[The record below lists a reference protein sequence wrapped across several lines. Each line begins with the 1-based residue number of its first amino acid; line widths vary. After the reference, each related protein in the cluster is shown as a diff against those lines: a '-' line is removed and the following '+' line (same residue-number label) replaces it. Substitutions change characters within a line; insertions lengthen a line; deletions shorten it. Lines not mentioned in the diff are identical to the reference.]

1 MKKLI
6 INFIGI
12 ALMIMLNFNYSNAQF
27 DCTLFGSGEN
37 QESQGEQ
44 EEEIEPYEGPMY
56 VKLAI
61 HIFRNDDGSGG
72 ITNEKLEE
80 TFDVIE
86 SIYSPHDIYF
96 NYCIDEIHN
105 TGLMVE
111 AALNPYGFHP
121 PLNEDTRIDC
131 YIHFADAGGYTFG
144 PLPHKWFVSS
154 PKPHNIAHELGH
166 ALGLTHTFAG
176 GCHED
181 APYIDDDGELQYGEN
196 SYKAGDGV
204 YDTPADLQ
212 DGTDSG
218 TENSCYNTTYVDE
231 DCIFQN
237 PNNQKDSKG
246 HKYRDIEYPE
256 GSGNWNLAHNI
267 MSYYSGCHKLITV
280 GQEEKIRKKMNSPYM
295 MKVIQDAPKIK
306 EFNYDVQ
313 INDLTIWD
321 DDRIINGD
329 VHVLSGTLKLRHN
342 NFYFTPGHK
351 IILHPGST
359 LKSFFSIIDVT
370 NDLNNCSGP
379 FTGETWGGIE
389 VKDYV
394 TGQSATKISLKLTK
408 INNAETAIYSSNK
421 STDIEIWASR
431 FNDNHRAIELS
442 GLEQGP
448 VDISNSQFIYNGP
461 THFLKHI
468 SQLKFVNT
476 TASLRSI
483 KVLNNN
489 DNVSGDEF
497 YGIDIYNS
505 HISLYVCT
513 IKGWKNGIS
522 KLCGERNTF
531 LDMYY
536 CTIEDNYANGLYT
549 KYNADVL
556 NVKRSKFD
564 NNGENGIFFDKDVY
578 SIFDISN
585 NDISNSDTG
594 IKQEIKW
601 ERWHNNTLYYNN
613 NFYDIA
619 NTGIDFKNDRDER
632 DGPLFLCNKM
642 EHTTGDHIVTKYAI
656 NELQVGIGSSTESDN
671 IKVISAGNTYVNISG
686 MNFEAKYL
694 PYDVNYFY
702 DPLVPKEDPVN
713 SSGINKANPNFVLAA
728 NCPDNPFN
736 SGGNGGPVGPK
747 DPKGPGGDG
756 PGDPDVRPGDP
767 SDPTDWVEVFDSIE
781 TVLDSIEDVFDDWT
795 DGGPNNDVITTITTV
810 TTTTSDDV
818 TDILTDLGPW
828 LSEESAEVLIQ
839 YSDQFTSQQLVS
851 IFSANPDL
859 FMNSTVYNF
868 AFGDNSPFSMAEQS
882 VLNIASQQITDKTKL
897 LVQLRDVKLNK
908 EYIITQG
915 EKSAMFATDSTMSI
929 DYDKMR
935 MWMEK
940 RGDYSSKLGI
950 ADSYISEGN
959 YSEAISYL
967 QGISSIQELTQEE
980 LDDLNKYIELD
991 QMLVNAYQNHRYI
1004 DELNSTEVELLE
1016 NIANSSTMFAET
1028 KAQSILEYFYGFT
1041 FEDEEEIEGRSEDFK
1056 TPRKMIVDQIS
1067 NIEISP
1073 NPNEGQFEMKLQN
1086 VSFDTHIKNVKI
1098 LSLDG
1103 KVVENRD
1110 FDSAKVKIKLENILS
1125 GVYIYNITDSTGRL
1139 HIGKLIIK

>member
-1 MKKLI
+1 MKNLI
-6 INFIGI
+6 TNFIGI
-12 ALMIMLNFNYSNAQF
+12 ALMILLNFNYSNAQF
-27 DCTLFGSGEN
+27 DCTIIDSEEN
-37 QESQGEQ
+37 QESQEGQ
-44 EEEIEPYEGPMY
+44 ESGTDPYEGPMY
-56 VKLAI
+56 VKLAL

-80 TFDVIE
+80 TFDVLE

-96 NYCIDEIHN
+96 NYCIDEIHD
-105 TGLMVE
+105 TELMVE

-131 YIHFADAGGYTFG
+131 YIHFAAAGGYSG
-144 PLPHKWFVSS
+144 ISSKSFVASA
-154 PKPHNIAHELGH
+154 KPYTIAHELGH

-176 GCHED
+176 GCYED
-181 APYIDDDGELQYGEN
+181 APYVDDNGVFHYGDN
-196 SYKAGDGV
+196 SYIYGDGV

-212 DGTDSG
+212 DGTGSG
-218 TENSCYNTTYVDE
+218 TNNSCNNTTYVDE
-231 DCIFQN
+231 NCIFQN

-246 HKYRDIEYPE
+246 HEYRDIEYPE
-256 GSGNWNLAHNI
+256 GSGNWNLANNI
-267 MSYYSGCHKLITV
+267 MSYYSGCHTLITI
-280 GQEEKIRKKMNSPYM
+280 GQEERIRKKMNSPYM
-295 MKVIQDAPKIK
+295 KKVIQDDPKIK

-313 INDLTIWD
+313 INDLTLWD

-329 VHVLSGTLKLRHN
+329 VHVLSGTLKLRYN
-342 NFYFTPGHK
+342 NIYFTPGHK

-359 LKSFFSIIDVT
+359 LNSFYTNIDVK

-379 FTGETWGGIE
+379 FSGETWGGIE
-389 VKDYV
+389 VMDYV
-394 TGQSATKISLKLTK
+394 TGQSDTKISLKITE
-408 INNAETAIYSSNK
+408 INNAETAIYSRNK
-421 STDIEIWASR
+421 STDIKIWASR
-431 FNDNHRAIELS
+431 FNDNRRAIELS
-442 GLEQGP
+442 GLEQGS
-448 VDISNSQFIYNGP
+448 VDISNSRFIYNGP
-461 THFLKHI
+461 THFLEHI

-476 TASLRSI
+476 TAFLRSI
-483 KVLNNN
+483 TVLNNA
-489 DNVSGDEF
+489 NVSGDKF

-505 HISLYVCT
+505 HIYLSGST

-522 KLCGERNTF
+522 KLCGERYTF

-549 KYNADVL
+549 KYNVDVL

-585 NDISNSDTG
+585 NDISNSNTG
-594 IKQEIKW
+594 IKQKIRW
-601 ERWHNNTLYYNN
+601 NRWHNNTLYYNN
-613 NFYDIA
+613 NFYDI
-619 NTGIDFKNDRDER
+619 TKIGIDFKNSYLER

-642 EHTTGDHIVTKYAI
+642 EHTTGDHIVTEYAI
-656 NELQVGIGSSTESDN
+656 NSLHWGIGSTPND
-671 IKVISAGNTYVNISG
+671 IHSAGNTYVNILG

-713 SSGINKANPNFVLAA
+713 SSGINKANPYWINAA
-728 NCPDNPFN
+728 NCQDNPFN
-736 SGGNGGPVGPK
+736 SSGNGGPFGPI
-747 DPKGPGGDG
+747 DPKGPGGNG

-868 AFGDNSPFSMAEQS
+868 VFGDNSPFSMAEQS
-882 VLNIASQQITDKTKL
+882 VLNIASKQITDKTKL

-959 YSEAISYL
+959 YSEAILYL
-967 QGISSIQELTQEE
+967 QGISSIQELSQEE
-980 LDDLNKYIELD
+980 IDDLNKYIELD

-1004 DELNSTEVELLE
+1004 DELNSTEVALLE

-1028 KAQSILEYFYGFT
+1028 KAQSILEYFYGYT

-1086 VSFDTHIKNVKI
+1086 ISFGTHIKNVKI

-1103 KVVENRD
+1103 KVVENED

>member
-6 INFIGI
+6 LNLIGI
-12 ALMIMLNFNYSNAQF
+12 AFMIMLSINFAYSQF
-27 DCTLFGSGEN
+27 DCTVIDSEEN
-37 QESQGEQ
+37 QESQEGQ
-44 EEEIEPYEGPMY
+44 ESGTDPYEGPMY
-56 VKLAI
+56 VKLAL

-72 ITNEKLEE
+72 LTNQKLEE
-80 TFDVIE
+80 TFDVLE
-86 SIYSPHDIYF
+86 SIYSPHGIYF
-96 NYCIDEIHN
+96 NYCIDEIHD
-105 TGLMVE
+105 TELMLK
-111 AALNPYGFHP
+111 AAFRDGFNY
-121 PLNEDTRIDC
+121 PLNQNDRIDC
-131 YIHFADAGGYTFG
+131 YIHFAAAGGYSG
-144 PLPHKWFVSS
+144 ILSKSFVASA
-154 PKPHNIAHELGH
+154 KPYTIAHELGH

-176 GCHED
+176 GCYED
-181 APYIDDDGELQYGEN
+181 APYVDNDGVFHYGDN
-196 SYKAGDGV
+196 SYTHGDGV

-212 DGTDSG
+212 DGTGSG
-218 TENSCYNTTYVDE
+218 TDNSCNNTTYVDE
-231 DCIFQN
+231 NCVFQN
-237 PNNQKDSKG
+237 PDNQVDSKG
-246 HKYRDIEYPE
+246 HVYRDIEYPE
-256 GSGNWNLAHNI
+256 NSGNWNLAHNI
-267 MSYYSGCHKLITV
+267 MSYYSGCQTLITT
-280 GQEEKIRKKMNSPYM
+280 GQEERIRKKMNLWFM
-295 MKVIQDAPKIK
+295 VEVIQDNPKIK

-329 VHVLSGTLKLRHN
+329 VHVLSGTLKVKYSN
-342 NFYFTPGHK
+342 IYFTPGHK
-351 IILHPGST
+351 IFLHPGSYLHSWST
-359 LKSFFSIIDVT
+359 NIDVT

-379 FTGETWGGIE
+379 FSGETWGGIK

-394 TGQSATKISLKLTK
+394 TGQSDTKISLRNTN
-408 INNAETAIYSSNK
+408 INNAETAIYSRNK
-421 STDIEIWASR
+421 STDIIIWTS
-431 FNDNHRAIELS
+431 FFTDNHRAIELS
-442 GLEQGP
+442 GLEQGS
-448 VDISNSQFIYNGP
+448 VDISSSSFIYNGP
-461 THFLKHI
+461 THFSEHI

-483 KVLNNN
+483 KVLNNAS
-489 DNVSGDEF
+489 VTGDKF

-505 HISLYVCT
+505 HISLYGST

-522 KLCGERNTF
+522 KLCGDRNTS
-531 LDMYY
+531 LDMNY
-536 CTIEDNYANGLYT
+536 CTIDDNYANGIYT
-549 KYNADVL
+549 KYNKDVL
-556 NVKRSKFD
+556 TVKKSKLD

-585 NDISNSDTG
+585 NDISNSNTG

-601 ERWHNNTLYYNN
+601 KRWHNNTLYYNN
-613 NFYDIA
+613 NFYDITS
-619 NTGIDFKNDRDER
+619 TGIDFKNSYLER

-642 EHTTGDHIVTKYAI
+642 EHTTGDHILTKYAI
-656 NELQVGIGSSTESDN
+656 NQFQWGLGSSLSN
-671 IKVISAGNTYVNISG
+671 MISSGNTYVSIPN
-686 MNFEAKYL
+686 MNFGASNL
-694 PYDVNYFY
+694 PYTVYYLYNEDI
-702 DPLVPKEDPVN
+702 PKENPTNYV
-713 SSGINKANPNFVLAA
+713 GIFPHVLNVHAA

-736 SGGNGGPVGPK
+736 SGGNGGP
-747 DPKGPGGDG
+747 
-756 PGDPDVRPGDP
+756 GDP
-767 SDPTDWVEVFDSIE
+767 SDPIGPTDWIEVFDSIE
-781 TVLDSIEDVFDDWT
+781 TVLDSINDVFDDWT

-828 LSEESAEVLIQ
+828 LSEESAEVLMQ

-882 VLNIASQQITDKTKL
+882 VLNLASQQITDKTKL

-929 DYDKMR
+929 DYDKLR

-950 ADSYISEGN
+950 ADSYISESN

-967 QGISSIQELTQEE
+967 QGISSIQELSQEE

-1028 KAQSILEYFYGFT
+1028 KAQSILEYFYGYT

-1056 TPRKMIVDQIS
+1056 TPRKMIVEQI
-1067 NIEISP
+1067 NDIKISP
-1073 NPNEGQFEMKLQN
+1073 NPNEGQFEIKLQN

-1103 KVVENRD
+1103 KVVENKD
-1110 FDSAKVKIKLENILS
+1110 FDSTKVKIKLENILS
-1125 GVYIYNITDSTGRL
+1125 GVFIYNITDSTGKL